1 MRKRSILG
9 LVLASLFVASPLYAQ
24 AGGSL
29 STQDYIDIQQLYARY
44 NHAIDS
50 GDAEAYAGTFT
61 ADGVFNNNSGRE
73 ALLNFA
79 RNYAKTGTTQRH
91 WNTNLLITPRP
102 EGANGTVYLFL
113 LDVVAKPPAIAVTL
127 KYEDAMVKT
136 AQGWRFK
143 KRVTRADAAPAPA
156 AAKPPQ

>member
-1 MRKRSILG
+1 VRAPSILALAMAT
-9 LVLASLFVASPLYAQ
+9 LVVATPLFAQ
-24 AGGSL
+24 TGGSL

-50 GDAEAYAGTFT
+50 GDAETWAGTFT

-79 RNYAKTGTTQRH
+79 RNYAKTGTTRRH
-91 WNTNLLITPRP
+91 WNTNLLITPTP
-102 EGANGTVYLFL
+102 EGASGTVYLFL
-113 LDVVAKPPAIAVTL
+113 LDIAAKPPTVATAA
-127 KYEDAMVKT
+127 KYEDLLVKT

-143 KRVTRADAAPAPA
+143 KRATRADAAPAPA
-156 AAKPPQ
+156 TPPQ